1 MNELFIRL
9 AFPIHFILSKDNGG
23 QPKNYI
29 LWYYYQRPCKTDF
42 ITVRVLHLS
51 HVLIVVWKE
60 ISRTFHGFTFKCC
73 AFFTEKCLTISLILL
88 VCYMLY
94 VHFLNK
100 EIFESQGVKV
110 QYCRILRIWIL
121 YLSPSLMI
129 KLLITTY
136 SHSPGQSLEI
146 CRNRNVCFDC
156 EVLSSWTRA
165 NNESSRGCRN
175 HGEGPH

>member
-29 LWYYYQRPCKTDF
+29 LWYYQRPGKTDF

-110 QYCRILRIWIL
+110 QYCRILRIVKL
-121 YLSPSLMI
+121 REREGQRVDLGGSLKGHLWMVDGGWWYTFPWCFTLNLVDPPTTAS
-129 KLLITTY
+129 LLI
-136 SHSPGQSLEI
+136 
-146 CRNRNVCFDC
+146 
-156 EVLSSWTRA
+156 
-165 NNESSRGCRN
+165 SRIQPSMDQVR
-175 HGEGPH
+175 